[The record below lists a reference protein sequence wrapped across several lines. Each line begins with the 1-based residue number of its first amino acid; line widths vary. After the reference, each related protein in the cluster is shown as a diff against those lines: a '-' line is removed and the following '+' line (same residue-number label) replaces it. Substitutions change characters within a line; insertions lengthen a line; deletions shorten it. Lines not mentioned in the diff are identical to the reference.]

1 MQAIEWLDSRLVK
14 PLTERLDAAHMD
26 YRLLLLSDHKTLT
39 ATRGHDGDP
48 VPYLL
53 YDSRIDSG
61 RGGGYT
67 EKAGEHGP
75 FVAHGGEL
83 LHLLF
88 ER

>member
-1 MQAIEWLDSRLVK
+1 
-14 PLTERLDAAHMD
+14 MD

-39 ATRGHDGDP
+39 ATRGHDADP

-61 RGGGYT
+61 NGGVYT
-67 EKAGEHGP
+67 EKAGEAGP
-75 FVAHGGEL
+75 FVPQGCEL

>member
-1 MQAIEWLDSRLVK
+1 
-14 PLTERLDAAHMD
+14 MD

-61 RGGGYT
+61 RGGVYT
-67 EKAGEHGP
+67 DKAGENGP
-75 FVAHGGEL
+75 FVAHGCEL

>member
-1 MQAIEWLDSRLVK
+1 MARQPARQAPHRAFG
-14 PLTERLDAAHMD
+14 RG

-61 RGGGYT
+61 RGGVYT
-67 EKAGEHGP
+67 EKAGENGP
-75 FVAHGGEL
+75 FVAHGCEL